1 MTLPCHNPA
10 VGARAAP
17 APDPSRARDLPGEA
31 Q

>member
-10 VGARAAP
+10 VDAQAAP
-17 APDPSRARDLPGEA
+17 ALYLSRARDLPGEA